1 MRLFSIQQVPLL
13 LRFTIG
19 GETHSQLLDFGQHP
33 EDSSIVRLRVTPPL
47 DGKKPLP
54 DGAAALELEFDRN
67 GRVRS
72 ERQWPMKYPAWDQ
85 RTPEEIEKAFA
96 TQAKALEEDQAEHA
110 ADDPGEQELPAVPA
124 SKFKRK

>member
-19 GETHSQLLDFGQHP
+19 GEVHSQLLDFGQHP

-47 DGKKPLP
+47 DSKKPVP
-54 DGAAALELEFDRN
+54 DDAAALELEFDRN

-85 RTPEEIEKAFA
+85 RTPEEIENVWAD
-96 TQAKALEEDQAEHA
+96 AKAAAEHA
-110 ADDPGEQELPAVPA
+110 ADDAGKPVAG
-124 SKFKRK
+124 KRGRK